1 MPLPRLALATRVLFV
16 AGLSAA
22 AVANAQYRPKSAQ
35 PTPNPTT
42 TSTGE
47 PMPTLVPVTMLTAA
61 EDLEVTLWAK
71 SPLFR
76 NPTNIDIDS
85 AGRIWVAEGA
95 NYRRH
100 AGRDPEGDRIVI
112 LEDTDGDGRADK
124 SSVFVQEPALIAPLG
139 IAVIDNK
146 IYVSNAPDL
155 IVYTDVDRDLKFD
168 PAIDTREVL
177 LTGFNGHNH
186 DHSLHSV
193 TVGPDG
199 RYYFNHGN
207 SGAVVTDR
215 SGKTL
220 RVGSWYDPLKSGAT
234 PIFSWKPLDVSG
246 AKSDDGHVYVGGFA
260 MSMKPDGTDLR
271 VIGYNFRNS
280 YEQTVTSFGEVFHN
294 DNDDPPASRTSHLL
308 EYGNAGFFSRD
319 GTRSW
324 SADRRPG
331 QDIPTA
337 EWRQEDPGTMPSG
350 DVYGAGAPTGI
361 VFYEGDA
368 LGAKWRGVLLSAEA
382 ARNTILGYFPKLN
395 GAGYQLQNFDFLT
408 SNRDQKFAGIDSLKG
423 QVTDDL
429 QTYFRPSDVA
439 VGPDGAIYISDWFD
453 PRAGGHADR
462 DDSMSGAI
470 YRVAP
475 KGFKP
480 KIPAFDLKT
489 IAGQIEALR
498 SPAVNVRSLGFFAL
512 LKAGDKAVEPVAKLL
527 TDNNPYIAAR
537 AIGLLAHLGPNGVA
551 KVEGLLT
558 HSDERFRAAAFR
570 ALRFG
575 PRGLEHA
582 ASLAKDRS
590 ALVRREVALAMRDVP
605 FAKSKAI
612 LLQLAAS
619 FDGQDRAYLEA
630 WGTGCTGKEVEI
642 YTELAKTVAK
652 QDPVSWTPAYAKLVW
667 RLTPE
672 AATPQFAARARAA
685 SLSEAD
691 RVAAVTALGF
701 TPTKAAADAL
711 IDLAATGKGRA
722 QQQALWWVINYRK
735 LRWEKFNLDAAL
747 KERGIYDPE
756 KITINSIVVPEPAP
770 TQLPD
775 ATTIAALKG
784 DPKVGADL
792 FAACML
798 CHQLGD
804 KGVDYAPNLTG
815 WAQRQSTTVL
825 IESIINPSADIAHGY
840 DGMEITLKD
849 GTIIHG
855 LPMSGGDPVI
865 VRSTGG
871 VTQMIPANRIK
882 NQKRLGRS
890 LMLSAE
896 QLGLTAQN
904 VADLVAY
911 LKSL

>member
-1 MPLPRLALATRVLFV
+1 MRLVRFARFICVLALTGLTTAT
-16 AGLSAA
+16 SI
-22 AVANAQYRPKSAQ
+22 NAQQKAKDAKAATMPATPSTSEPA
-35 PTPNPTT
+35 PT
-42 TSTGE
+42 
-47 PMPTLVPVTMLTAA
+47 VIPVTMLTAA
-61 EDLEVTLWAK
+61 EGLEVTLWAK

-100 AGRDPEGDRIVI
+100 AGRDPEGDRIVV

-124 SSVFVQEPALIAPLG
+124 SWVFVQEPMLIAPLG

-155 IVYTDVDRDLKFD
+155 IVYTDVNRDLKFD
-168 PAIDTREVL
+168 AAVDTREVL
-177 LTGFNGHNH
+177 LTGFNGRNH

-199 RYYFNHGN
+199 RYYFNQGN

-215 SGKTL
+215 SGRTI
-220 RVGSWYDPLKSGAT
+220 RVGSWYDPIKSGAT
-234 PIFSWKPLDVSG
+234 PLFSWKPIDIAGV
-246 AKSDDGHVYVGGFA
+246 KSDDGHVYVGGFA

-280 YEQTVTSFGEVFHN
+280 YEQTVTSFGEVFQN
-294 DNDDPPASRTSHLL
+294 DNDDPPASRTAHLL

-331 QDIPTA
+331 QDTATA
-337 EWRQEDPGTMPSG
+337 EWRQEDPGTMPAG

-382 ARNTILGYFPKLN
+382 ARNTILGYFPEAK
-395 GAGYQLQNFDFLT
+395 GAGYTLRNFDFLT
-408 SNRDQKFAGIDSLKG
+408 SNRERKFAGTDDLRGKIS
-423 QVTDDL
+423 DDL

-453 PRAGGHADR
+453 PRVGGHADF
-462 DDSMSGAI
+462 DDSQSGAI

-475 KGFKP
+475 KGFRP
-480 KIPAFDLKT
+480 RIPTLDLKT

-512 LKAGDKAVEPVAKLL
+512 LKAGDKAVRPVAELL
-527 TDNNPYIAAR
+527 ADSNPYIAAR
-537 AIGLLAHLGPNGVA
+537 AIGLLAHLGPNGIA
-551 KVEGLLT
+551 QVEGLLT
-558 HSDERFRAAAFR
+558 HADERFRAAAFH

-582 ASLAKDRS
+582 ASLVRDRS
-590 ALVRREVALAMRDVP
+590 PLVRREVALAMRDVP
-605 FAKSKAI
+605 FSKSKDI
-612 LLQLAAS
+612 LLQLASS
-619 FDGQDRAYLEA
+619 FDGEDRAYLEA
-630 WGTGCTGKEVEI
+630 WGTGCTGKEREI
-642 YTELAKTVAK
+642 FAELDAAATT
-652 QDPVSWTPAYAKLVW
+652 QNPVDWTPAYAKLVW

-672 AATPQFAARARAA
+672 AAAAKFAARARAA

-691 RVAAVTALGF
+691 RLAAVTALGF
-701 TPTKAAADAL
+701 TPTKEAADAL
-711 IDLAATGKGRA
+711 IDLAAGGTGRI
-722 QQQALWWVINYRK
+722 QQTALWWIINYRD
-735 LRWEKFNLDAAL
+735 LRWGKFNLDHTL
-747 KERGIYDPE
+747 KERGIYDPD
-756 KITINSIVVPEPAP
+756 KIAINSIVVPAPAP
-770 TQLPD
+770 TRLPN
-775 ATTIAALKG
+775 ATAIAAMKG
-784 DPKVGADL
+784 DAKVGADL
-792 FAACML
+792 FTACML

-815 WAQRQSTTVL
+815 WAQRQSTAVL

-840 DGMEITLKD
+840 DGVEITLKD
-849 GTIIHG
+849 GTVIDG
-855 LPMSGGDPVI
+855 LPLSGGDPVL

-882 NQKRLGRS
+882 SQKRLGRS